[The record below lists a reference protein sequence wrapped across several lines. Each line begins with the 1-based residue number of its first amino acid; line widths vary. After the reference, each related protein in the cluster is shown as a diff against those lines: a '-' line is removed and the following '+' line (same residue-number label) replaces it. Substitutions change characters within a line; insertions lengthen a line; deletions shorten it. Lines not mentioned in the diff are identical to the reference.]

1 MRTRR
6 CSRRRVC
13 GQVVREGRAD
23 AYRSSGRWVEIFQE
37 AGLKIVKEE
46 VQEGLPEELF
56 TVKTYVLYI
65 YHEHVARVCKGVRKL
80 MK

>member
-1 MRTRR
+1 M
-6 CSRRRVC
+6 C
-13 GQVVREGRAD
+13 GQVGREGRAD
-23 AYRSSGRWVEIFQE
+23 ANRSSGRWVEIFQE

-65 YHEHVARVCKGVRKL
+65 YIISMLHVFAKGIES
-80 MK
+80 